1 MATVNLITLTE
12 PRSDAAEA
20 FRTLRTNLMFQNAE
34 KPLTTIQVTSTGDGD
49 DKSNTLANLAV
60 AFAKSGNRTILVDTD
75 LRKPVIHEIFA
86 VDNTRGF
93 TTMMSEDTAMSNPP
107 LVDSGIENLSILP
120 SGPLPDVPADMLSN
134 RRLEEVIGV
143 LKARANYILFDSPPV
158 LAATDA
164 TLLGSRVDG
173 VLLVVRAGHTRREH
187 ASRARQ
193 TLERVNI
200 NLLGA
205 VLTHAFRETSNY

>member
-34 KPLTTIQVTSTGDGD
+34 KPLTTIQVTSAGDGD